1 VAASV
6 WSPESLRAISEA
18 ANQLGSSFLSY
29 AIVAAAIGTLAM
41 AFVEMA
47 KNVWPLREAFNRM
60 RVRRWMAQDAAR
72 AELELLAAGAHA
84 DPAALYD
91 QPVEKMMGQVQA
103 AANLALEYPEEY
115 PALYG
120 FLTEVP
126 QRYWDAGAH
135 VATRGDR
142 ERWQSSVALVHRV
155 RAAGPA
161 ALDPGDA
168 QHAQEAAAARARL
181 GNLVARKLD
190 AFQNQTQYLWERW
203 NQRAATAAAV
213 VFFLLAVELSQL
225 RPDDAAG
232 WLLAV
237 VVGLFAGVVAP
248 FAKQLAGSL
257 SSFGK

>member
-1 VAASV
+1 MAASV
-6 WSPESLRAISEA
+6 WSPESLRALSDA

-29 AIVAAAIGTLAM
+29 AVVAAAIGTLAM

-47 KNVWPLREAFNRM
+47 KNVWPLRAAFNRM
-60 RVRRWMAQDAAR
+60 RVRAWVGSDAAR
-72 AELELLAAGAHA
+72 AELELLAAGAHV

-91 QPVEKMMGQVQA
+91 QPVEKMMGPVQA
-103 AANLALEYPEEY
+103 AANLALEFPGEY

-135 VATRGDR
+135 GATRGDR
-142 ERWQSSVALVHRV
+142 ERWQSAVALVHRM
-155 RAAGPA
+155 RASGPAGLAAGEA
-161 ALDPGDA
+161 E
-168 QHAQEAAAARARL
+168 HAQEAASARARL

-190 AFQNQTQYLWERW
+190 AFQNQAQYQWERW

-213 VFFLLAVELSQL
+213 VFFLLAIELSQL
-225 RPDDAAG
+225 RPEDAAG

-257 SSFGK
+257 ASFGK